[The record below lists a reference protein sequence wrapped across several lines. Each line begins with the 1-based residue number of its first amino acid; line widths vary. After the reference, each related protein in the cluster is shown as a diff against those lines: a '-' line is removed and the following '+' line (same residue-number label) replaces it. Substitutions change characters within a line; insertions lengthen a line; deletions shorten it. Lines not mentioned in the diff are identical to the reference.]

1 MNDLFYKRSA
11 ALLGDEAITILK
23 AAHLLVLGVG
33 GVGGYAAEQL
43 CRMGVGKLTLLDG
56 DTVDPTN
63 LNR

>member
-11 ALLGDEAITILK
+11 ALLGDEAINILK
-23 AAHLLVLGVG
+23 AAHVLVLGVG

-56 DTVDPTN
+56 DTVDP
-63 LNR
+63 RSPP